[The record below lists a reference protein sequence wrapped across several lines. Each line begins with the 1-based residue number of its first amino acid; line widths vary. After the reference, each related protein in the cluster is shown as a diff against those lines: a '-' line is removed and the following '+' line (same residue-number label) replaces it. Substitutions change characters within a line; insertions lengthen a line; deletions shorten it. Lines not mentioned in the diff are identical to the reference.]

1 MKLKN
6 ARCPQIT
13 WYEPSICCLLFFEG
27 QQRGHPSSITQIR
40 VFSLIPVMFRA
51 QLGTIN
57 YSIGIRKNAKKI
69 KSGTAK
75 FLGVRLRQWRK

>member
-1 MKLKN
+1 ML
-6 ARCPQIT
+6 A
-13 WYEPSICCLLFFEG
+13 
-27 QQRGHPSSITQIR
+27 TQGLPRMTPRFAVYYFLRANNEVTHHLTQVR

-51 QLGTIN
+51 QFGTIN

-75 FLGVRLRQWRK
+75 FLGVRLRQSRK